1 MLESDTIMVTVEE
14 IEQFVVGQLYY
25 TDIQRVQNT
34 LEVVFKR
41 ENGESVVLITVVD
54 GIAKVV
60 ETYFSR
66 ELAGDISKVRRY
78 KSFKRLQSFLRL
90 FSEGCITK

>member
-1 MLESDTIMVTVEE
+1 MVNVND
-14 IEQFVVGQLYY
+14 IEQFVVTQLNF
-25 TDIQRVQNT
+25 TDIRRVQNT
-34 LEVVFKR
+34 LEVIFNR
-41 ENGESVVLITVVD
+41 EKGKSVVFIEVVD
-54 GIAKVV
+54 GIAQIV
-60 ETYFSR
+60 ETYYSR

>member
-1 MLESDTIMVTVEE
+1 MVNVEE
-14 IEQFVVGQLYY
+14 IEQFVVEQLYY
-25 TDIQRVQNT
+25 TNIQRVQNT

-54 GIAKVV
+54 GIAKV
-60 ETYFSR
+60 T
-66 ELAGDISKVRRY
+66 ELHDSKDFVGIMSEVHKY

>member
-1 MLESDTIMVTVEE
+1 MVNVEE
-14 IEQFVVGQLYY
+14 IEQFVVEQLYY
-25 TDIQRVQNT
+25 TNIQRVRNT

-41 ENGESVVLITVVD
+41 ENGESVLLITVVD

-60 ETYFSR
+60 ETYSSR

>member
-1 MLESDTIMVTVEE
+1 MNSCTTQTFR
-14 IEQFVVGQLYY
+14 EQK
-25 TDIQRVQNT
+25 NT

-41 ENGESVVLITVVD
+41 ENGESVVAITVVD
-54 GIAKVV
+54 GIAKVI
-60 ETYFSR
+60 EMY
-66 ELAGDISKVRRY
+66 DSKEFVGVITEVHKY

>member
-1 MLESDTIMVTVEE
+1 MVNVEE
-14 IEQFVVGQLYY
+14 IEQFVVEQLHY
-25 TDIQRVQNT
+25 TDIQRAKNT

-41 ENGESVVLITVVD
+41 ENGESVVAITVVD
-54 GIAKVV
+54 GIAKVI
-60 ETYFSR
+60 EMY
-66 ELAGDISKVRRY
+66 DSKEFVGVITEVHKY

>member
-1 MLESDTIMVTVEE
+1 MVTVEE
-14 IEQFVVGQLYY
+14 IENFVVEQLYY

-41 ENGESVVLITVVD
+41 ENGESVVAITVVD
-54 GIAKVV
+54 GIAKVIEMYDYKEFV
-60 ETYFSR
+60 GVITEVH
-66 ELAGDISKVRRY
+66 KY

>member
-1 MLESDTIMVTVEE
+1 MVNVEE
-14 IEQFVVGQLYY
+14 IEQFVVEQLYY
-25 TDIQRVQNT
+25 TDIQRVQNP

-41 ENGESVVLITVVD
+41 DNGESVVVITVVD
-54 GIAKVV
+54 DIAKVT
-60 ETYFSR
+60 EFHDSK
-66 ELAGDISKVRRY
+66 ELVGIITEVHKY